1 MRKTGRPKQTF
12 LPIFLLLGSIAC
24 ISIAGLSL
32 LLWKI
37 PTIRSQSVQGLSVR
51 EQYELENATR
61 TSLAQAFGTLAQA
74 IGGTVLLVGVYFT
87 WRNLIATEEKQI
99 TERFTRAVE
108 QLGNQQSSAIRI
120 GAIYSLERI
129 AGDSVKDHW
138 VVMEI
143 LAAFVRENAALS
155 KHENSIEG
163 ISEEIQAALIVI
175 KRRDVN
181 KDPQNASL
189 DLSRTYL
196 KRANLRGEIVKGLA
210 FWKYSSKF
218 SDLSNINFTK
228 SNLSE
233 ADLSGAKI
241 LGSNFTNA
249 NLSSADFSN
258 SLTENSIFLSANLT
272 NTKGLSQELNSS
284 MVS

>member
-1 MRKTGRPKQTF
+1 MRKPGEPKQNF
-12 LPIFLLLGSIAC
+12 LPIFLILGGIAC
-24 ISIAGLSL
+24 TSLVGLSF

-37 PTIRSQSVQGLSVR
+37 PTIRAQSVQGLSIK

-61 TSLAQAFGTLAQA
+61 TSLAQAFGTLSQA

-108 QLGNQQSSAIRI
+108 QLGNQQSSAIRL

-129 AGDSVKDHW
+129 AGDSLRDHW

-155 KHENSIEG
+155 KHENSIGG
-163 ISEEIQAALIVI
+163 ISEEVQAALTVI
-175 KRRDVN
+175 KRRDVS
-181 KDPQNASL
+181 KDPRNASL

-196 KRANLRGEIVKGLA
+196 KKANLKGEIVKELT

-218 SDLSNINFTK
+218 SDLSNIDFTK
-228 SNLSE
+228 SNLAE
-233 ADLSGAKI
+233 
-241 LGSNFTNA
+241 
-249 NLSSADFSN
+249 ADFSN
-258 SLTENSIFLSANLT
+258 AKIVGANFSEAILT
-272 NTKGLSQELNSS
+272 NTKGLPLDQISS
-284 MVS
+284 KIS